1 MSQSDVSAVLLQ
13 ALSPVVSEQGL
24 YLEEVAVGGSGRNPT
39 LTVVIDLPAGPGGVS
54 SDQLAE
60 VSRAVSN
67 RLDDVD
73 HVLRGAYQLE
83 VTTPGISRPLTQP
96 RHFGRAVGRL
106 ATVTT
111 TEGSVRGR
119 IVAADDGGLQVQQP
133 PTRRGA
139 PAPEPLVLTWDEV
152 RQGTV
157 EVEFGSPADA

>member
-1 MSQSDVSAVLLQ
+1 MSPSDVSAVLLQ

-24 YLEEVAVGGSGRNPT
+24 YLEEVAVGGSGRNRT
-39 LTVVIDLPAGPGGVS
+39 LIVVIDLPEGPGGVS

-73 HVLRGAYQLE
+73 HVLRGPYQLE

-111 TEGSVRGR
+111 TEGIVRGR
-119 IVAADDGGLQVQQP
+119 IVAADDDGLQVQQP
-133 PTRRGA
+133 PNRRGA